1 MSVNPQT
8 KHLRKTGLRTWA
20 LAAHRWLGLALV
32 GFLVVAGLTGSVMAF
47 YPQLSAVT
55 APALFHAEPPT
66 AGAPLLD
73 PLVLRERLLQ
83 QRPGVEADTLPL
95 RTEPGKTLMFPV
107 QPAEPEGNDELYVD
121 PYTGKIQGERRWGEP
136 KQGLIN
142 AVPFVYRIHYCLTVD
157 GVGQKILGGAALA
170 WLVASI
176 LGLAL
181 TFPSVVRGNAGRW
194 RLWRS
199 AWRPRVRGSVLAVSF
214 SLHRAGGLWLWL
226 MCIVMAWSAVG
237 LTLGLQVYQPVM
249 RALGGEEPSGV
260 PLLAQS
266 IAASPALSWGLALQ
280 TARARMDQ
288 QMRTRSER
296 VEWEDSL
303 RYDRTRGAF
312 AYRVHTSADVG
323 NRRAH
328 TTLWLDAQTGKLLAF
343 QPTIGT
349 TRGQWASAWLLALHR
364 ADLGT
369 LAYRIFEC
377 VFGLALAGIA
387 ISGLLMWKERRSP
400 PRPIRRRE
408 D

>member
-1 MSVNPQT
+1 MKRV
-8 KHLRKTGLRTWA
+8 RKAVLRTWA

-55 APALFHAEPPT
+55 APTLFRAEPPIG
-66 AGAPLLD
+66 GAPLLD

-107 QPAEPEGNDELYVD
+107 QPADPDGNDELYVD
-121 PYTGKIQGERRWGEP
+121 PYTGTILGERRWGEAG
-136 KQGLIN
+136 QGLIN

-157 GVGQKILGGAALA
+157 GIGQKILGSVALA
-170 WLVASI
+170 WLLASV

-181 TFPSVVRGNAGRW
+181 TFPAAVRGSAARW
-194 RLWRS
+194 RIWRS
-199 AWRPRVRGSVLAVSF
+199 AWRPRARGSALAVSF

-237 LTLGLQVYQPVM
+237 LTLGTQVYQPVM
-249 RALGGEEPSGV
+249 RALGGAEPPGV
-260 PLLAQS
+260 PRLAQPN
-266 IAASPALSWGLALQ
+266 ASPALSWSQALQ
-280 TARARMDQ
+280 NARAHMDR
-288 QMRTRSER
+288 QMHTRGER

-303 RYDRTRGAF
+303 RYDRTRAAF
-312 AYRVHTSADVG
+312 AYRVHTNADIG

-328 TTLWLDAQTGKLLAF
+328 TTLWLDAQTGQPLAF
-343 QPTIGT
+343 QPTIGA
-349 TRGQWASAWLLALHR
+349 TRGQWVSAWLLALHR

-387 ISGLLMWKERRSP
+387 VSGAWLWMARRG
-400 PRPIRRRE
+400 RR
-408 D
+408 

>member
-1 MSVNPQT
+1 VNPKT
-8 KHLRKTGLRTWA
+8 KHVRKAVLGTWA
-20 LAAHRWLGLALV
+20 LAAHRCLGLALV

-83 QRPGVEADTLPL
+83 QRLGVEADTLPL

-107 QPAEPEGNDELYVD
+107 QPADPDDNDELYVD
-121 PYTGKIQGERRWGEP
+121 PYTGKIQGERRWGDAG
-136 KQGLIN
+136 QGLIN

-157 GVGQKILGGAALA
+157 GIGQKILGGAALA

-181 TFPSVVRGNAGRW
+181 TFPSAARGNAARW

-199 AWRPRVRGSVLAVSF
+199 AWRPRVRGSVLAVCF

-226 MCIVMAWSAVG
+226 MCIVMAWSATG
-237 LTLGLQVYQPVM
+237 LTLGTQVYQPVM
-249 RALGGEEPSGV
+249 RALGGVEPPGV
-260 PLLAQS
+260 PRLAQPS
-266 IAASPALSWGLALQ
+266 ASPALSWPQALQ
-280 TARARMDQ
+280 TARAQVDQ
-288 QMRTRSER
+288 QMRARGER

-328 TTLWLDAQTGKLLAF
+328 TTLWLDAQTGQPLAF
-343 QPTIGT
+343 QPTIGVT
-349 TRGQWASAWLLALHR
+349 HGQWMSAWLLALHR

-369 LAYRIFEC
+369 LAYRVFEC
-377 VFGLALAGIA
+377 VFGLALTGIA
-387 ISGLLMWKERRSP
+387 ISGAWLWAARRG
-400 PRPIRRRE
+400 RR
-408 D
+408 

>member
-1 MSVNPQT
+1 V
-8 KHLRKTGLRTWA
+8 RKTVLRTGA
-20 LAAHRWLGLALV
+20 LTVHRWFGLALV

-55 APALFHAEPPT
+55 APALFRAEPPT
-66 AGAPLLD
+66 SGAPLLD

-95 RTEPGKTLMFPV
+95 RAEPGKTLMFPV
-107 QPAEPEGNDELYVD
+107 QPIEPDGNDEFYVD
-121 PYTGKIQGERRWGEP
+121 PYTGKIQGERRWGDAG
-136 KQGLIN
+136 QGLIN
-142 AVPFVYRIHYCLTVD
+142 AVPFVYRIHYCLMVD
-157 GVGQKILGGAALA
+157 GIGQKILGSVALA
-170 WLVASI
+170 WLVASV

-181 TFPSVVRGNAGRW
+181 TFPSAVRGSAARW
-194 RLWRS
+194 RIWRS
-199 AWRPRVRGSVLAVSF
+199 AWRPRASGSALAVNF

-237 LTLGLQVYQPVM
+237 LTLGSQVYQPVM
-249 RALGGEEPSGV
+249 RALGGEEPPGV
-260 PLLAQS
+260 PRLAQPG
-266 IAASPALSWGLALQ
+266 ALPALSWGQALQ
-280 TARARMDQ
+280 TARAHMDR
-288 QMRTRSER
+288 QMRTRAER

-303 RYDRTRGAF
+303 RYDRTRAAF
-312 AYRVHTSADVG
+312 AYRVHTNADIG

-328 TTLWLDAQTGKLLAF
+328 TTLWLDAQTGKPLAF

-349 TRGQWASAWLLALHR
+349 TRGQWVSAWLLVLHR

-387 ISGLLMWKERRSP
+387 ISGAWLWKARRG
-400 PRPIRRRE
+400 RR
-408 D
+408 